1 MTYKKVN
8 VPSESTGGGW
18 NERPCGRTERL
29 HSIGSWWTFTRGNT
43 KQFVILDVDRGN
55 RQGGTHNRTGRD
67 TWIVFDRL
75 DLITLETDQINDT
88 FKRSLAQFRV
98 WIVGTVHYLP
108 RFARL
113 KFRY

>member
-1 MTYKKVN
+1 MKRIN
-8 VPSESTGGGW
+8 LPSESTGGGW
-18 NERPCGRTERL
+18 IERPCGRTERL
-29 HSIGSWWTFTRGNT
+29 HSVGGRWTFTRVNA
-43 KQFVILDVDRGN
+43 KQLILNVDRGD
-55 RQGGTHNRTGRD
+55 RQGGTHNGTGRD
-67 TWIVFDRL
+67 TWVVLDRL

-88 FKRSLAQFRV
+88 FKRSLAQYRI